1 MDAFGMGGFL
11 KMRTLIT
18 TVVVAAMMG
27 GAAVASAG
35 PEGKLSVTSA
45 NLTNGENIY
54 KNGKGSVPA
63 CQSCH
68 GADGMGDDNLGTPR
82 LAGQIFQFVLKQL
95 EDFAAD
101 RRKDMTMFVM
111 NDNAKGLTE
120 QDRVDVAAYVSQL
133 KGEWTPSNLEEIAK
147 TGMPVG
153 KTWLGKEI
161 VLYGLPEKGVPACRA
176 CHNYN
181 GRGVDPL
188 FPAIGEQRYV
198 YLVNQLKQ
206 WRDGTRANDPEVGGK
221 GAMREVAKNM
231 SDEDIY
237 NVAAYLTKASPYPPG
252 DRRIPSRHVP
262 IAFVR

>member
-1 MDAFGMGGFL
+1 MA
-11 KMRTLIT
+11 
-18 TVVVAAMMG
+18 
-27 GAAVASAG
+27 
-35 PEGKLSVTSA
+35 
-45 NLTNGENIY
+45 
-54 KNGKGSVPA
+54 
-63 CQSCH
+63 
-68 GADGMGDDNLGTPR
+68 
-82 LAGQIFQFVLKQL
+82 
-95 EDFAAD
+95 
-101 RRKDMTMFVM
+101 MFVV